1 MIISMLTISMLTN
14 AKNQLSSTYKL
25 LCSRAIQ
32 ICESIKAVFTV
43 KEGQIISLNLFLPL
57 MKAAFVTFS
66 VLF

>member
-14 AKNQLSSTYKL
+14 AKKSTQLYL
-25 LCSRAIQ
+25 QLCSRAVQ

-57 MKAAFVTFS
+57 MSAAFVTLS